1 VTDCTDY
8 VLAVLEAHPTTS
20 ILRLSARA
28 YASCDLSR
36 IPAGITTL
44 ETAEDYCEATESDGT
59 LLIRFRV

>member
-1 VTDCTDY
+1 MTECTDY
-8 VLAVLEAHPTTS
+8 VLAVLEAHHTTA

-59 LLIRFRV
+59 LLVRFRV